1 MDDSARSKCLRSIA
15 HLKVET
21 SLSDSENEITLSER
35 ESPFARAL
43 GHGLL
48 EMYVVDEGDRFEYVQ
63 QRDVADAD
71 FSTDLVREK
80 ALRNLAEIAERKV
93 QVRPYGAIYAVIG
106 GGNHEASMLLL
117 DVFWDE
123 WYKRLAP
130 NGFVAAFPARDLLSF
145 ADAASTE
152 GIDELRSLLSRAKG
166 NVDHPLSD
174 RLFRRVGRN
183 WTPIQSS

>member
-21 SLSDSENEITLSER
+21 PLSESENEITLSER
-35 ESPFARAL
+35 DSPFARAL

-48 EMYVVDEGDRFEYVQ
+48 EMYLVDEGDRFEYVQ
-63 QRDVADAD
+63 QRDVADAE
-71 FSTDLVREK
+71 FSPDLVREK
-80 ALRNLAEIAERKV
+80 ALRNLGEVAQKKV
-93 QVRPYGAIYAVIG
+93 QVRPYGAMYAVIG

-130 NGFVAAFPARDLLSF
+130 NGFVVAFPARDLLSF
-145 ADAASTE
+145 ADASSTQ
-152 GIDELRSLLSRAKG
+152 GIDDLRGLLSRAKG

-174 RLFRRVGRN
+174 RLFRRVGRH
-183 WTPIQSS
+183 WTPFKNS